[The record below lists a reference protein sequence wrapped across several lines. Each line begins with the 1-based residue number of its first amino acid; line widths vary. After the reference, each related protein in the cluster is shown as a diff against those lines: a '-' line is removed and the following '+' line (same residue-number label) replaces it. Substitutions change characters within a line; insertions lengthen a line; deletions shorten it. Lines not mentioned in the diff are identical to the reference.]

1 MSDRSLTMLV
11 HGMSGSGKS
20 TLAAS
25 APKPLLYLDVEMASR
40 FLRGRKKKWNPLTEA
55 PPEADGSWDICVVT
69 LDEFQKAQKAYEYL
83 KSGRHPFKSVVVD
96 SISELQSKAVEN
108 IKGRQQLQTQDW
120 GKLLSVMS
128 FFCRDLRDLAGTDD
142 SIESVVITAMSR
154 DYDGIVKPYLQG
166 QIASQ
171 VPYWFDIT
179 AYLYVQQ
186 VADPVTGEIRDTR
199 NLLVG
204 NHPNYEAKSR
214 VPGLP
219 TVIENPDITVML
231 NNIFGEDV
239 SVVPEIASVA
249 VAQDLP
255 PAGPSFADVV
265 TSPAGQPEP
274 PSL

>member
-1 MSDRSLTMLV
+1 MSDRALSMLV
-11 HGMSGSGKS
+11 HGLSGAGKS
-20 TLAAS
+20 TLSIS

-40 FLRGRKKKWNPLTEA
+40 FLRGRKIKWNPLTDA
-55 PPEADGSWDICVVT
+55 PPAADGTWDICVVT
-69 LDEFQKAQKAYEYL
+69 LDEFSKAQRAYEYL

-128 FFCRDLRDLAGTDD
+128 FFCRDLRDLTGTDD
-142 SIESVVITAMSR
+142 NIEAVVITAMSK

-166 QIASQ
+166 QIAAQ

-179 AYLYVQQ
+179 GYLYAQQ
-186 VADPVTGEIRDTR
+186 VADPVTGAISDARA
-199 NLLVG
+199 LLIG

-219 TVIENPDITVML
+219 AVIDNPDISIL
-231 NNIFGEDV
+231 LDNIFGPSEDAPAPA
-239 SVVPEIASVA
+239 PEAAPAPEPVA
-249 VAQDLP
+249 A
-255 PAGPSFADVV
+255 AAAPS
-265 TSPAGQPEP
+265 GQPEP

>member
-1 MSDRSLTMLV
+1 MSDTSLTMLV
-11 HGMSGSGKS
+11 HGMSGAGKS
-20 TLAAS
+20 TLATS

-69 LDEFQKAQKAYEYL
+69 LDEFAKAQKAYEYL

-142 SIESVVITAMSR
+142 KIDAVIITAMSR

-179 AYLYVQQ
+179 AYLYIQQ
-186 VADPVTGEIRDTR
+186 TVDPTTGVMTDTR

-231 NNIFGEDV
+231 KNIFGYEEEPQQAAPA
-239 SVVPEIASVA
+239 SAAFVPEAIPVA
-249 VAQDLP
+249 
-255 PAGPSFADVV
+255 
-265 TSPAGQPEP
+265 AGQPEP

>member
-11 HGMSGSGKS
+11 HGMAGSGKS
-20 TLAAS
+20 TLAS
-25 APKPLLYLDVEMASR
+25 TAPKPLLYLDVEMSSR

-55 PPEADGSWDICVVT
+55 PPVADGSWDICVVT

-142 SIESVVITAMSR
+142 NMEAVVITAMSR

-186 VADPVTGEIRDTR
+186 VADPTTGEVHDTR

-231 NNIFGEDV
+231 DNIFGEDV
-239 SVVPEIASVA
+239 TVVPEIEVVA
-249 VAQDLP
+249 VQELP
-255 PAGPSFADVV
+255 PQGPSFADVV
-265 TSPAGQPEP
+265 TSPGQPEA

>member
-1 MSDRSLTMLV
+1 MSDRSLTMLM
-11 HGMSGSGKS
+11 HGMSGAGKS
-20 TLAAS
+20 TLATS

-40 FLRGRKKKWNPLTEA
+40 FLRGRKIKWNPLTEA
-55 PPEADGSWDICVVT
+55 PPEADGTWDICVVT
-69 LDEFQKAQKAYEYL
+69 LDEFIKAQKAYEYL

-142 SIESVVITAMSR
+142 KIEAVVITAMSR

-179 AYLYVQQ
+179 GYLYVQQ
-186 VADPVTGEIRDTR
+186 VADPATGELRDAR

-231 NNIFGEDV
+231 NNIFGPDESAAPAPV
-239 SVVPEIASVA
+239 AAPVVVA
-249 VAQDLP
+249 EPVA
-255 PAGPSFADVV
+255 AGN
-265 TSPAGQPEP
+265 GQPEP
-274 PSL
+274 PAL

>member
-40 FLRGRKKKWNPLTEA
+40 FLRGRKIKWNPLTEA

-69 LDEFQKAQKAYEYL
+69 LDEFNKAQKAYEYL

-142 SIESVVITAMSR
+142 KIEAVVITAMSR

-186 VADPVTGEIRDTR
+186 VADAQGTISDTR

-231 NNIFGEDV
+231 NNIFGADV
-239 SVVPEIASVA
+239 TVVPEIASVT
-249 VAQDLP
+249 VAQELP
-255 PAGPSFADVV
+255 PQGPSFADVV